1 MSDTRTYRVS
11 YEVTSYY
18 DVYVDRPVDI
28 TQEELISSITR
39 HDLSSGEEVAHWDG
53 LKDAWRKRNV
63 SLILDEEGD
72 EIEFAN

>member
-39 HDLSSGEEVAHWDG
+39 HDLSSGEEVAHSSHAD
-53 LKDAWRKRNV
+53 RP
-63 SLILDEEGD
+63 I
-72 EIEFAN
+72 